1 MQPRRELKVPRG
13 SSDDAH
19 VEVSVE
25 DTGPGLAAEVAAQ
38 LFQPFVT
45 TKKQAWGWACRSAG
59 RSSRLM
65 AERSGPSSD
74 RGKGTV
80 FRFTL
85 RAVRKRGDRRCRVMS
100 PCTWSTMTLRCASHW
115 PFCWHRMAFPSACMN
130 RPLPSSTTCR
140 MRAAG
145 CIVTDV
151 RMPGID
157 GIELIRR
164 LKDRGIALPVIVIT
178 GHADVPMAVEAM
190 KEGAVDFLEKPF
202 SDEVFLATVRA
213 ALARQE
219 KDSQHGAQV
228 AQIQARFDTLSER
241 ERQVLDG
248 LVAGK
253 ANKVIAYDL
262 GISPRTVEIY
272 RANVMAKMQAKSLS
286 ELVRLALL
294 IQES

>member
-1 MQPRRELKVPRG
+1 MQ
-13 SSDDAH
+13 SDVAVH
-19 VEVSVE
+19 VVDDDV
-25 DTGPGLAAEVAAQ
+25 
-38 LFQPFVT
+38 
-45 TKKQAWGWACRSAG
+45 
-59 RSSRLM
+59 
-65 AERSGPSSD
+65 
-74 RGKGTV
+74 
-80 FRFTL
+80 
-85 RAVRKRGDRRCRVMS
+85 AVRKS
-100 PCTWSTMTLRCASHW
+100 LAFLLASEGISVRLHE
-115 PFCWHRMAFPSACMN
+115 SATGFLDDA
-130 RPLPSSTTCR
+130 PGIE
-140 MRAAG
+140 AG

-164 LKDRGIALPVIVIT
+164 LKERGIALPVIVMT

-202 SDEVFLATVRA
+202 GDEVFLAAVRS

-219 KDSQHGAQV
+219 RNSHHGTQV
-228 AQIQARFDTLSER
+228 AEIQGRFDALSER
-241 ERQVLDG
+241 ERQVLEG

-294 IQES
+294 IEPK